1 MFKAFLKTLTLI
13 ILSAPIIVHAI
24 TNIEDARVAPP
35 KNGWSG
41 LLEISADGSNGNT
54 NKEEYGAAAKLTYKE
69 GNETGLMILSKSY
82 GKTEDIK
89 NEDNQF
95 YHLRWM
101 HLLSASVSS
110 ELFAQFQDDEFT
122 RLTSR
127 VLLGGGA
134 RAQLVAIPDRQL
146 VTAGL
151 GAFRIKEKYDL
162 QTYEDEDLYWRYNTY
177 LNFKQKLNGN
187 VSFASTV
194 YYQPRTDDHTDYRIL
209 LDASIITKMTEALAL
224 KIKYSL
230 RHDSEPAENPNADP
244 AILLDKTDTDYSVSL
259 NYSF

>member
-1 MFKAFLKTLTLI
+1 MVKAFLKILPLI
-13 ILSAPIIVHAI
+13 ALSAPAVCDAI

-54 NKEEYGAAAKLTYKE
+54 NKEEYGAAAKLTYKQAK
-69 GNETGLMILSKSY
+69 NTGLLILSKSY
-82 GKTEDIK
+82 GKTEEVK

-95 YHLRWM
+95 YHIRWM
-101 HLLSASVSS
+101 HSLSTSLSS
-110 ELFAQFQDDEFT
+110 ELFAQYQDDEFT

-134 RAQLVAIPDRQL
+134 RFQLISIPDRQM

-162 QTYEDEDLYWRYNTY
+162 QTYEDVDLYWRYNAY
-177 LNFKQKLNGN
+177 LTFKQKLNGN
-187 VSFASTV
+187 VSFASTT
-194 YYQPRTDDHTDYRIL
+194 YYQPRTDNHSDYRIL
-209 LDASIITKMTEALAL
+209 LDASITTKMTEALAL

-230 RHDSEPAENPNADP
+230 RHDSEPAENPDADP